1 MVQIEKQQEK
11 PKMSHLRDYYERA
24 LREFGS
30 SSDDLWMDYIKEEL
44 GTHGNA
50 ENCGKLHW
58 RAMKSLTGESVE
70 RFTTQYTLLQTG
82 HI

>member
-1 MVQIEKQQEK
+1 
-11 PKMSHLRDYYERA
+11 MSHLRDYYERA

-30 SSDDLWMDYIKEEL
+30 SDDDLGMDYIKEEL
-44 GTHGNA
+44 GIHGNA

-58 RAMKSLTGESVE
+58 RAMKSLSGVSVE